1 MLVREFLLGGR
12 SRGNYYV
19 RGKKDS
25 PCFYL
30 IGRRRMMT
38 CRTVEEIIFLFIFEK
53 YSWYQYKSMVL
64 RTETFNLQEK
74 GRCSVLFN

>member
-12 SRGNYYV
+12 SRGNHYV

-25 PCFYL
+25 PYFYL

-38 CRTVEEIIFLFIFEK
+38 CRTLEEIILLLIFEK
-53 YSWYQYKSMVL
+53 YSLYQYKSMVL
-64 RTETFNLQEK
+64 RT
-74 GRCSVLFN
+74 